1 MTLNSATDTDDPT
14 MAPPRLLWQC
24 RRGMRELDL
33 LLQDFLERRYAA
45 LDEGGRAAFVGLLDC
60 PDALLFDYLMGGL
73 APSDPALAD
82 VVRRIRDTA
91 AP

>member
-1 MTLNSATDTDDPT
+1 LNEATST
-14 MAPPRLLWQC
+14 AGLAAVSGRLHWQC

-33 LLQDFLERRYAA
+33 LLQDFLERRYAS
-45 LDEGGRAAFVGLLDC
+45 LDDDGQAAFAALLEC

-82 VVRRIRDTA
+82 VVRRVRDTA

>member
-1 MTLNSATDTDDPT
+1 MTETTGTVDSATVPG
-14 MAPPRLLWQC
+14 RLLWQC

-45 LDEGGRAAFVGLLDC
+45 LDETGRGAFVGLLEC

-73 APSDPALAD
+73 APSDPVLAD